1 MPRAKM
7 AATLSI
13 EDDIRLGSWRLA
25 IAGEARPGARHDG
38 AGVWRFGSRGALWIH
53 VVGQSRFSDNG
64 PDCHGSRPLR
74 LIQHSSRRRSCRMGA
89 RVACAPSRLWR
100 LHCARR

>member
-25 IAGEARPGARHDG
+25 IAGEARPGARHE
-38 AGVWRFGSRGALWIH
+38 
-53 VVGQSRFSDNG
+53 
-64 PDCHGSRPLR
+64 
-74 LIQHSSRRRSCRMGA
+74 
-89 RVACAPSRLWR
+89 
-100 LHCARR
+100 ARRLALRFQGRAMHLC